1 VADKPLSKMNKAELE
16 KLAKKEKVNVPE
28 DASKADLYDA
38 LKADRE
44 ADAPTA
50 LTDPGD
56 SDEAPAPDSVVP
68 PSSGPDD
75 VMSSSMFDGK
85 PGSVDPETGKTVPYE
100 QPYTGERVAPAETL
114 VDGGPEPPQPRGGD
128 EPEKPLEQTAAPG
141 FKTEGDVAAAKAE
154 AAAGRKAARQ
164 RQRET
169 RVREQPQPGIAVS
182 EPRAQHTLLTITGRH
197 FPPGKPVKVHL
208 SASRTPSGLTTL
220 RADPDGTVQLSI
232 YPDPG
237 EQSVTFEGD
246 GVSASADFTVASQG

>member
-1 VADKPLSKMNKAELE
+1 MADKPLSKMNKAELE

-44 ADAPTA
+44 ADAPTT
-50 LTDPGD
+50 LTDPG
-56 SDEAPAPDSVVP
+56 
-68 PSSGPDD
+68 
-75 VMSSSMFDGK
+75 
-85 PGSVDPETGKTVPYE
+85 
-100 QPYTGERVAPAETL
+100 
-114 VDGGPEPPQPRGGD
+114 GGD

-154 AAAGRKAARQ
+154 AAAGRRAARQ